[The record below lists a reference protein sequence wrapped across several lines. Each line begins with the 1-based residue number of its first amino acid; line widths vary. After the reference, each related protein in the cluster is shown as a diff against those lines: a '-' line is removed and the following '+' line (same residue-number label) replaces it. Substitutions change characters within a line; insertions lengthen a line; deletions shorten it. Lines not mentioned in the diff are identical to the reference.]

1 MYEDMNGRQ
10 AGDLAKL
17 GRALVTIA
25 NLEQPPRRLL
35 AGADAVGIAEQK
47 AKDLLEQA
55 DAHRTLST
63 SLAHDDAE

>member
-1 MYEDMNGRQ
+1 MNGRQ
-10 AGDLAKL
+10 AGDPANL
-17 GRALVTIA
+17 GRALVAIA
-25 NLEQPPRRLL
+25 KP
-35 AGADAVGIAEQK
+35 GATAAPLTRDAVGIAEQK